1 MAPKAFR
8 RNKRS
13 KRSRNNKRFMTEK
26 LNGASMKIRP
36 DPPAIVDRPWNNAT
50 VSFQA
55 NAPGVLNV
63 ETFTRAFITQVATP
77 GLENLFDFRLQEL
90 RAWEIAGTNLAVDIY
105 DLDAADRTAT
115 GEIPTVHRSQRDE
128 PGRNHWASVGLKWAA
143 SQTNNTL
150 LSGTAVDIASFAT
163 GSATPDIVI
172 HLKILWRFHRDAG
185 PAHLLTLKN

>member
-1 MAPKAFR
+1 MAPRVR

-13 KRSRNNKRFMTEK
+13 NRFNRNNKRFMTEK
-26 LNGASMKIRP
+26 LNGASIKIRP

-55 NAPGVLNV
+55 DTPGVLNV
-63 ETFTRAFITQVATP
+63 ETFTAAFINQVATP

-90 RAWEIAGTNLAVDIY
+90 RAWEISGTNLAADIY
-105 DLDAADRTAT
+105 DLDAADRTAS

-128 PGRNHWASVGLKWAA
+128 PGRNHWASVGLKWSA

-163 GSATPDIVI
+163 GSSTPDIRI
-172 HLKILWRFHRDAG
+172 HLKILWRFHRDVG
-185 PAHLLTLKN
+185 PAKLLTLKN